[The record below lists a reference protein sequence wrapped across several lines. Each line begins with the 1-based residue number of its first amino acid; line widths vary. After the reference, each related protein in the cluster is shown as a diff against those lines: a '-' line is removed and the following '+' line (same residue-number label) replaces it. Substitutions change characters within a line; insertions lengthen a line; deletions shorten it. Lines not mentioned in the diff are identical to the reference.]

1 MSTVLLFLGIF
12 AFFIILNCPI
22 IYAIIATSWIILK
35 FGAIQIPVS
44 LIGQKLIGG
53 INSFPLLAVP
63 FFMLAANIMTSTSIL
78 RRLVEFVTSLIGFVR
93 SGLAIVN
100 VLVSMICAG
109 MSGSATA
116 DTAGASAMIMNAMIE
131 EGYDRPFSVAV
142 TGASSTIGIIIPPS
156 IPLIIYAWVSNTSVS
171 ALFLAGIIPG
181 ILIGISQILLC
192 IYKGKVRNY
201 PKHPRVPF
209 RQIIKDTYKA
219 TPVLILPVII
229 LGGIF
234 SGIFTAT
241 EAAVVSVFYALALGL
256 YLRELTVKKIFDC
269 LVTAG
274 VTSAISLLL
283 IGAATP
289 LSWILALNHVPG
301 LIANWFLSVTS
312 NPTGFLLLIVVF
324 MLAIGCVMDNDPV
337 IMLTTPIFLPVAMK
351 LGISPILYGTII
363 NLALAIGIVTPPVG
377 CALFVACAVGKTTIS
392 EVIGEFVP
400 FYVVMTIV
408 VLLLV
413 FFPQIVLYL
422 PTKFMSLP
430 MQ

>member
-1 MSTVLLFLGIF
+1 MTIVFLFLSILGLL
-12 AFFIILNCPI
+12 IILNFPI
-22 IYAIIATSWIILK
+22 IYAIMATSWILLR
-35 FGAIQIPVS
+35 FGDIPIPIS

-63 FFMLAANIMTSTSIL
+63 FFMLAANIMTSTSIIT
-78 RRLVEFVTSLIGFVR
+78 RLVSFITSIIGFVR

-100 VLVSMICAG
+100 VLVSMVFAG

-156 IPLIIYAWVSNTSVS
+156 IPLIIYAWVSNVSVS

-181 ILIGISQILLC
+181 ILIGMAQIFLV
-192 IYKGKVRNY
+192 IYKGKIRNY

-209 RQIIKDTYKA
+209 RQIIKGAYQA
-219 TPVLILPVII
+219 IPVLILPVII

-241 EAAVVSVFYALALGL
+241 EAAVVAVFYALGLGL
-256 YLRELTVKKIFDC
+256 YLKELTIPKLFNC
-269 LVTAG
+269 LVMTG

-283 IGAATP
+283 IGATTP
-289 LSWILALNHVPG
+289 LGWILALHHVPSM
-301 LIANWFLSVTS
+301 IADWFMAATS
-312 NPTGFLLLIVVF
+312 NPTVFLLLIVAF

-337 IMLTTPIFLPVAMK
+337 ILLTTPIFLPIAK
-351 LGISPILYGTII
+351 TLGISPILYGMIVNVT
-363 NLALAIGIVTPPVG
+363 LAIGIVTPPVG
-377 CALFVACAVGKTTIS
+377 CALFVACAVGKVNIAD
-392 EVIGEFVP
+392 VVGEFLP
-400 FYVVMTIV
+400 FYLVMAIV
-408 VLLLV
+408 VILLV
-413 FFPQIVLYL
+413 FFPQLVLYL
-422 PTKFMSLP
+422 PLKFMPLSVY
-430 MQ
+430 